1 MTRADRSSGLT
12 SRVRAKAGDHKSRK
26 RDPHG
31 VGPSE
36 QAAAEKPKA
45 APSHE
50 RHDTETAS
58 GEHAH
63 RKDRN

>member
-1 MTRADRSSGLT
+1 MTRAARG
-12 SRVRAKAGDHKSRK
+12 SRPVSRERANEGDQAHK
-26 RDPHG
+26 RDSHG

-36 QAAAEKPKA
+36 RAASEKPKA

-63 RKDRN
+63 RKDRD